1 MSPSPNHARA
11 STLSSNILNVSCLSM
26 PTVLTGIASSP
37 PPLVLAG
44 PAVTSPLLPLPRSIL
59 AASLTSAD
67 ASQLPV
73 ASSTSN
79 QHRSICFTDSTSS
92 WCSGS
97 HRRRCLPLAPLPTS
111 QAPTAQHA
119 AVHVARCRRPVAD
132 QEEQAV
138 NGRPQAAAVD

>member
-44 PAVTSPLLPLPRSIL
+44 PAVTSPLLPLPRSIH

-67 ASQLPV
+67 ASQFPV

-79 QHRSICFTDSTSS
+79 QHRFNLLHRQHLLVVFGQPSPPLPSSRSAPNVTSPHRPACRSTRRAMSATRRRSRRTSS
-92 WCSGS
+92 QW
-97 HRRRCLPLAPLPTS
+97 PTS
-111 QAPTAQHA
+111 S
-119 AVHVARCRRPVAD
+119 C
-132 QEEQAV
+132 
-138 NGRPQAAAVD
+138 GG